1 MPEVQ
6 LFLHQ
11 HGNERHVYTQSISKA
26 LTLLRAQIDAEN
38 SLHLWHLLESWY
50 VHDFMKNGGLVLRIG
65 YTEDGQ
71 DAYLFKVQS
80 SMRPRVF
87 ERWSEPSPNSL
98 HEET

>member
-1 MPEVQ
+1 MQ

-11 HGNERHVYTQSISKA
+11 HGMERHVYAHSISKA
-26 LTLLRAQIDAEN
+26 LELLRAQLDAEN
-38 SLHLWHLLESWY
+38 SWHLWHLLESWY
-50 VHDFMKNGGLVLRIG
+50 VHDFMNHGGLVMRIG

-80 SMRPRVF
+80 SQRPRVF

-98 HEET
+98 REET